1 MNKGPS
7 NVAKEQAD
15 WDFCNF
21 GDAQQGFDGNYF
33 FTALDFAN
41 VFGVQ
46 VRQFSQLFL
55 RATGAL
61 AIKTNGVTDDSPMPQ
76 DRLALFFLRICHSLK
91 ARRKASV
98 DYTSNMLVF
107 LGLTYIS

>member
-1 MNKGPS
+1 MNIGLS

-15 WDFCNF
+15 WNFCHF
-21 GDAQQGFDGNYF
+21 GDTQQGFNGNYF
-33 FTALDFAN
+33 FTALDLAN

-55 RATGAL
+55 GATGAL
-61 AIKTNGVTDDSPMPQ
+61 AIKANGVADDSPMPQ

-91 ARRKASV
+91 ARRKTSV

-107 LGLTYIS
+107 CGLDLY

>member
-1 MNKGPS
+1 MNKRPS
-7 NVAKEQAD
+7 NITKEQANRNL
-15 WDFCNF
+15 CRL
-21 GDAQQGFDGNYF
+21 GDAQQGFNGNYF
-33 FTALDFAN
+33 FTTFDFTN

-61 AIKTNGVTDDSPMPQ
+61 AIKTNGVADDSPMPQ

-98 DYTSNMLVF
+98 GYTSNMLVF
-107 LGLTYIS
+107 

>member
-1 MNKGPS
+1 MNKRPS
-7 NVAKEQAD
+7 NVAKEQAN
-15 WDFCNF
+15 WNFCRF
-21 GDAQQGFDGNYF
+21 GDAQQGFDGDYF
-33 FTALDFAN
+33 FATLDFAD

-46 VRQFSQLFL
+46 VCQFSQLFL

-61 AIKTNGVTDDSPMPQ
+61 AIKTNGVTDDFPMPQ

-107 LGLTYIS
+107 CRLDLY